1 MEKHYYKS
9 DIYGPNILSE
19 RFAAEIIEKDLRH
32 SVTVTYHAD
41 EITDFWDKAQ
51 YTYEDGD
58 SRKTRH
64 GLFTEWDNTWGDVKG
79 MAYIFQFPQGGVTI
93 HAAAGKREDLDHLVT
108 GLRLAIP
115 EAKLDNQE
123 NRIPIRFWY
132 LAPQGPVQTIRKLS
146 VPDWEDIRENYSS
159 KTRTSLDQLMKDD
172 FRPTSG
178 GQFILWL
185 GEPGTGKTTALRA
198 LGKRWRD
205 WCDIQFITDPD
216 RFFGSGA
223 DYMMKFLMQSADGN
237 DADLYAL
244 KETLGIEDWDDTE
257 EANEEDEK
265 DRWMLLVFEDT
276 GELLTKTAKAET
288 GQGLSR
294 FLNVVDGLIG
304 QGLKIVVL
312 VTTNED
318 YDSFNKAV
326 TRPGRCRAKIEFT
339 DLSAEEVEAWAKD
352 QDIDVHKV
360 AGRNLSLADLYA
372 LKNEQ
377 IKTEESKQALGF

>member
-1 MEKHYYKS
+1 MTHEFKS
-9 DIYGPNILSE
+9 DIYGPNILAEKLS
-19 RFAAEIIEKDLRH
+19 AEIVEHDLRH
-32 SVTVTYHAD
+32 AITNVYHAD
-41 EITDFWDKAQ
+41 EISEHVWKQAD
-51 YTYEDGD
+51 YTYTDGEK
-58 SRKTRH
+58 RPTKH
-64 GLFTEWDNTWGDVKG
+64 GLFITQNPGYAV
-79 MAYIFQFPQGGVTI
+79 AHVYQFAQGGVTI
-93 HAAAGKREDLDHLVT
+93 HVAADSRKTMDNTLV
-108 GLRLAIP
+108 GLRLQIP
-115 EAKLDNQE
+115 TAEKDTVE
-123 NRIPIRFWY
+123 NRIPINFWY
-132 LAPQGPVQTIRKLS
+132 LAPQGPVQTIRKLY
-146 VPDWEDIRENYSS
+146 VPDWEDIQQNYSEN
-159 KTRTSLDQLMKDD
+159 TRAALDQLMADD

-198 LGKRWRD
+198 LGKRWKD

-223 DYMMKFLMQSADGN
+223 DYMMKFLMQSAETN
-237 DADLYAL
+237 EVNRYIASTEPNEWDLDDLSGMDERASEL
-244 KETLGIEDWDDTE
+244 AED
-257 EANEEDEK
+257 

-326 TRPGRCRAKIEFT
+326 IRPGRCRAKIEFGELT
-339 DLSAEEVEAWAKD
+339 MHEANEWADANGLEIPPGKM
-352 QDIDVHKV
+352 
-360 AGRNLSLADLYA
+360 RTYTLADLYA

-377 IKTEESKQALGF
+377 IKSEEHKQVLGF

>member
-1 MEKHYYKS
+1 MKPVHYYKS
-9 DIYGPNILSE
+9 DIYGPNILAE
-19 RFAAEIIEKDLRH
+19 KFAAIIIEHDLKH
-32 SVTVTYHAD
+32 TITNTYHAD
-41 EITDFWDKAQ
+41 EITDVWDKAD
-51 YTYEDGD
+51 YTYIDGEK
-58 SRKTRH
+58 RPTKH
-64 GLFTEWDNTWGDVKG
+64 GLFIRNWASGYAIAHIW
-79 MAYIFQFPQGGVTI
+79 QFAQGGVTI
-93 HAAAGKREDLDHLVT
+93 HVAGDSRGAMQDLLMEYRN
-108 GLRLAIP
+108 LIP
-115 EAKLDNQE
+115 KAEKDTVE
-123 NRIPIRFWY
+123 NRIPINFWY
-132 LAPQGPVQTIRKLS
+132 LAPQGPVQTIRKLY
-146 VPDWEDIRENYSS
+146 VPDWEDIKENYSES
-159 KTRTSLDQLMKDD
+159 TRCSLEQLMDD
-172 FRPTSG
+172 GFRPTSG

-198 LGKRWRD
+198 LGKQWKD

-223 DYMMKFLMQSADGN
+223 DYMMKFLMQASETNDVNRYIESTNPSDWHAD
-237 DADLYAL
+237 DFEDLID
-244 KETLGIEDWDDTE
+244 EEVDED
-257 EANEEDEK
+257 

-326 TRPGRCRAKIEFT
+326 IRPGRCRAKIDFKNLTKQE
-339 DLSAEEVEAWAKD
+339 AKAWAEKHNLPVPDRD
-352 QDIDVHKV
+352 Q
-360 AGRNLSLADLYA
+360 NLADLYA

-377 IKTEESKQALGF
+377 IKNEETRQTIGFNA